1 MDITGR
7 PMKGW
12 IMVAPAGYEEGEALA
27 AWMAK
32 GCEFSQT
39 LPPK

>member
-12 IMVAPAGYEEGEALA
+12 VMVGRAGVNDVVLGQWLAEARRFA
-27 AWMAK
+27 
-32 GCEFSQT
+32 ET